1 MLGCSWVA
9 LSVYLLNIKQTCH
22 FCSFSLVF
30 YKIHLTSSDRMYVHI
45 SRDIN
50 VQRPHMNRTSVT
62 YEHGNT
68 FTVVYLTFHHANMV
82 FLTVTHFSAEDK
94 H

>member
-1 MLGCSWVA
+1 
-9 LSVYLLNIKQTCH
+9 
-22 FCSFSLVF
+22 
-30 YKIHLTSSDRMYVHI
+30 MYVHI